1 MLFSPNQD
9 QSPSSPPHTR
19 THPRTR
25 RWASLALLSAF
36 LIPLSLPF
44 FQLSICPVP
53 QGLGLDLTKGYSES
67 GQSGRV
73 LAFPAEG
80 RKEAINILYSFGD
93 SGLKGMGPGLRNT
106 PGPRQPAAAPG

>member
-1 MLFSPNQD
+1 MLFSPDQD
-9 QSPSSPPHTR
+9 QGPSSPPHTR
-19 THPRTR
+19 THPHTR
-25 RWASLALLSAF
+25 RWASPALFSAS

-44 FQLSICPVP
+44 FQLFIRPVP
-53 QGLGLDLTKGYSES
+53 QGLGLDLTKGYNES

-93 SGLKGMGPGLRNT
+93 SGLMGMGPALRNT
-106 PGPRQPAAAPG
+106 PGPRQPPAAPS